1 MMSLVIRGEYAVDY
15 KLLHA
20 LQVVIEQQS
29 FERAANVLCISQPAV
44 SQRIKL
50 LEEYVAQPVL
60 IRSQPIVA
68 TDIGQRLLKHYKQV
82 QHLEAELLPSIS
94 ASSTEKAVVMAI
106 AVNADSLAT
115 WFIPALAPL
124 LKKYPIELNL
134 HIMDEARTLDKV
146 KAGEAFGAL
155 SLQEKPLPGC
165 EATLLGELNYA
176 LVATPEFVQQY
187 LPQGIT
193 QQALRK
199 APAVSFDHKDDMHI
213 KFILQHFDLAGGSY
227 PCHIVRSSEAFV
239 ATANAGV
246 AYCLIPEFQ
255 IKDELASGQ
264 LVKLTDIQLM
274 IPLYWHRWILLKG
287 LYKQVSEQIISAAK
301 GAL

>member
-1 MMSLVIRGEYAVDY
+1 MDY

-29 FERAANVLCISQPAV
+29 FERAASVLCISQPAV
-44 SQRIKL
+44 SQRIKA

-60 IRSQPIVA
+60 IRSQPLVA
-68 TDIGQRLLKHYKQV
+68 TDIGQRLLTHYKQV

-94 ASSTEKAVVMAI
+94 VTSIEQSVVMAI

-124 LKKYPIELNL
+124 LKQYPIELNL
-134 HIMDEARTLDKV
+134 HIMDEARTLEKV

-155 SLQEKPLPGC
+155 SLQSKPLPGC

-187 LPQGIT
+187 LPDGIT
-193 QQALRK
+193 QEALLK

-213 KFILQHFDLAGGSY
+213 KFIKQHFGLAGGSY

-239 ATANAGV
+239 AMANAGV
-246 AYCLIPEFQ
+246 AYCLIPELQ
-255 IKDELASGQ
+255 ITEELAAGK
-264 LVKLTDIQLM
+264 LVKLTDKQLI
-274 IPLYWHRWILLKG
+274 IPLYWHRWVLLKG
-287 LYKQVSEQIISAAK
+287 LYKQVSEQIITSAKQAIQ
-301 GAL
+301 